1 MKLMEVF
8 EEKIAAA
15 GDIGERHF
23 HGEPDFVPL
32 RAAGHIAFGN
42 GVQPADGASH

>member
-1 MKLMEVF
+1 MGVF

-15 GDIGERHF
+15 EDMGFRGK
-23 HGEPDFVPL
+23 PDFVTL

-42 GVQPADGASH
+42 GASH